1 MSRFKTAVVSISTVF
16 IALLLVGAVLG
27 KDGGDDAA
35 YRQLAVYTEVLSR
48 IKADYVEE
56 PDLQGVT
63 LGALNG
69 LLESIDPF
77 ASYLSAGQYREYV
90 KNKDAAKGSVGLV
103 LSKRFGAVGV
113 VDAIPGSPA
122 DKAGLTTG
130 DLIESVKGIATRD
143 MPLAYAELLL
153 QGAPG
158 TTVELSVMS
167 ARNPESHKITL
178 TRAVV
183 QYPDVTAKLLPDGVG
198 HIRAES
204 LKAGAAK
211 QIAGHIRELEKQGA
225 QRFVLDLRHASS
237 GPIEEGIAVA
247 NLFQNS
253 GLITYLQ
260 GQRVPKQTW
269 EADPAKAVTNAPVV
283 VITNR
288 GTAGAAE
295 IAAASLLDSK
305 RAKVVGERSYGDAS
319 LRKAVPMEDG
329 SAIILSVAKYYSPSG
344 KAIQDTGVV
353 PTEQMIEYDTPAELD
368 EEGQPIAPEP
378 EAAPQPNR
386 EDLLLKKAIEVL
398 TSATDTA
405 SRPASTAA
413 AEVLALEA

>member
-27 KDGGDDAA
+27 KDGGDNAA
-35 YRQLAVYTEVLSR
+35 YKQLAVYTEVLSR

-69 LLESIDPF
+69 LLESIDPY
-77 ASYLSAGQYREYV
+77 ASYLSSEQYREYM
-90 KNKDAAKGSVGLV
+90 KNKDAAKGDVGLV

-153 QGAPG
+153 QGEPG

-167 ARNPESHKITL
+167 ARNPESHKVTL
-178 TRAVV
+178 TRAVI

-198 HIRAES
+198 HISVQS
-204 LKAGAAK
+204 LKAGAAN
-211 QIAGHIRELEKQGA
+211 QIATHIKELERQGA
-225 QRFVLDLRHASS
+225 RRFVLDLRHSAS
-237 GPIEEGIAVA
+237 GPIEEGVAVA
-247 NLFQNS
+247 NLFQSS

-269 EADPAKAVTNAPVV
+269 EADPAKAITSAPVV

-295 IAAASLLDSK
+295 IAAAALLDNK
-305 RAKVVGERSYGDAS
+305 RAKVVGERSYGNAS
-319 LRKAVPMEDG
+319 LRKAVPMDDG

-353 PTEQMIEYDTPAELD
+353 PTEQMIEYDTPADLD
-368 EEGQPIAPEP
+368 GEGQP
-378 EAAPQPNR
+378 AAPDPDAAAQPDS

-398 TSATDTA
+398 TGGEI
-405 SRPASTAA
+405 AA
-413 AEVLALEA
+413 